1 LDKLQDTVGKLI
13 VAPEFTNSANDCAAN
28 DNRVSQRRYLPG
40 LGRIRNP
47 ETNRDRQVCC
57 SPNHR
62 NMFTDCL

>member
-1 LDKLQDTVGKLI
+1 VGESL
-13 VAPEFTNSANDCAAN
+13 VAAGFANSANDCTAN

-40 LGRIRNP
+40 LGRIRDP
-47 ETNRDRQVCC
+47 ETNRDGQVCG